1 MMLVF
6 GGSTIAARV
15 VETRETRRGFAPF
28 ARARRD
34 VAPGVSAVAAEIARM
49 ALLALA
55 LARARARR
63 RDRTVERGVNARAT

>member
-1 MMLVF
+1 MLVF

-55 LARARARR
+55 LARAGEAA
-63 RDRTVERGVNARAT
+63 DRTVERGVNARAT

>member
-1 MMLVF
+1 
-6 GGSTIAARV
+6 
-15 VETRETRRGFAPF
+15 
-28 ARARRD
+28 
-34 VAPGVSAVAAEIARM
+34 M